1 MDLIKTTQGWA
12 GLHGKYWPS
21 MWEALGLVLPST
33 HTRKERQK
41 KTKRMRRSRDTS
53 DRKKVVKKNYNYK
66 THNITNRTPELK
78 HSRKPCFEGTGNQ
91 NDAHDQTQTDRQ
103 EDNDITL

>member
-1 MDLIKTTQGWA
+1 
-12 GLHGKYWPS
+12 

-41 KTKRMRRSRDTS
+41 KTKRMRRNRDTS
-53 DRKKVVKKNYNYK
+53 DRKKVVKNYNYK
-66 THNITNRTPELK
+66 TYNITNRMPELK